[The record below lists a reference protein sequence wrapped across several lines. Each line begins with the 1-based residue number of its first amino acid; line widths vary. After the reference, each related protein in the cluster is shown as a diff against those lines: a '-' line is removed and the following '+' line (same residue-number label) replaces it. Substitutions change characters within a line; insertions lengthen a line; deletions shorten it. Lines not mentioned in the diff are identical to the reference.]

1 MNGGGSTNVLRTS
14 LAIAV
19 GLVLA
24 DSSVVVLALPEI
36 YRDFDVSVDAVI
48 WVLVAFNLVLAAVA
62 VPAALLARR
71 LGPAR
76 VTAGGLVVFALAG
89 LLCGLATTLEPL
101 VAARCLQAV
110 GGAAA
115 VTGALELM
123 PYAVGSERR
132 AAAVWAGAGAIGAAL
147 GPGAGGLLTEL
158 ISWQSI
164 FLVQV
169 PAAIAVAVPLLAIAR
184 RETTEAE
191 RRHELRAAGRPHVMA
206 NAALGLVSAA
216 LAAALF
222 LIVLLLIEGWRHSPI
237 VAALAIS
244 VMPLAA
250 LAATPLARTVADSRA
265 RAAAGAILVAG
276 GLAGLAL
283 LPRALI
289 VATFPS
295 QILVGV
301 GLTLVLSALT
311 ETALEGRAPQAIHG
325 GWTIAARHAGVVA
338 GLLVLT
344 PIFTADLVAQRD
356 AAEQAGTAALLDAE
370 LPIATKV
377 DLAQRLNDQ
386 LSAEDGKVP
395 AIEPAFDPLPED
407 PMERTGALRLQ
418 ATLEDELDRAATH
431 AFSTSFLVAAGFG
444 IAALIP
450 IWPRQAQRDQPVRAR
465 TLVVGA
471 VTASLALIVTSLAL
485 GGASYEPNPV
495 EDPCQPRPWRSPEDI
510 DQVAQQLTLSA
521 LDGAACELHVT
532 RETLVVALGTPE
544 GRERV
549 RERSPARR
557 GASRRPDQGR

>member
-1 MNGGGSTNVLRTS
+1 MSSARRS
-14 LAIAV
+14 AIAV

-89 LLCGLATTLEPL
+89 LLCGLTTTLEPL

-265 RAAAGAILVAG
+265 RALAGAILVAG

-450 IWPRQAQRDQPVRAR
+450 IGLAKRS
-465 TLVVGA
+465 GI
-471 VTASLALIVTSLAL
+471 SL
-485 GGASYEPNPV
+485 
-495 EDPCQPRPWRSPEDI
+495 
-510 DQVAQQLTLSA
+510 
-521 LDGAACELHVT
+521 
-532 RETLVVALGTPE
+532 
-544 GRERV
+544 
-549 RERSPARR
+549 
-557 GASRRPDQGR
+557 